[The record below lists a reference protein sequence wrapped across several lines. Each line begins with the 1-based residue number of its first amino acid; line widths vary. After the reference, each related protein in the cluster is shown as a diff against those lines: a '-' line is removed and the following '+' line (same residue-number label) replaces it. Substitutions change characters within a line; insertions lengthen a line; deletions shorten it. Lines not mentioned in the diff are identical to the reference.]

1 MREIYRAAALG
12 LGEQSYS
19 GPFVPLVV
27 STERRGLTAVRKN
40 GHDFGAKD
48 SHPDA
53 AAA

>member
-27 STERRGLTAVRKN
+27 STERRGLTEVRKN
-40 GHDFGAKD
+40 GHDFGAK
-48 SHPDA
+48 SHPHA